1 MTTLD
6 VVSTGALLLMGIILL
21 VLLLQYLRLHDI
33 WQLLLGER
41 DLTRWA
47 RIWETENRELRSAL
61 RAEKAQVEKLKE
73 KLAVLQVSVS
83 AA

>member
-6 VVSTGALLLMGIILL
+6 TVSTGALLVMGIILL
-21 VLLLQYLRLHDI
+21 VLLLQYLRLREI

-61 RAEKAQVEKLKE
+61 RAEKAQVEELEVKLTM
-73 KLAVLQVSVS
+73 LQASVPT
-83 AA
+83 A

>member
-6 VVSTGALLLMGIILL
+6 AVSTGALLLMGIILL
-21 VLLLQYLRLHDI
+21 VLLLQYLRLRDI
-33 WQLLLGER
+33 WQLLLGDR

-73 KLAVLQVSVS
+73 KLTVLQASVS
-83 AA
+83 AV

>member
-6 VVSTGALLLMGIILL
+6 AVSTGASLALALILL
-21 VLLLQYLRLHDI
+21 VLLLQYLRLRDI
-33 WQLLLGER
+33 WQLLLGVR

-61 RAEKAQVEKLKE
+61 RAEKAQVEALKE
-73 KLAVLQVSVS
+73 KLTVLQATVP

>member
-6 VVSTGALLLMGIILL
+6 AVSTGASVALALILL
-21 VLLLQYLRLHDI
+21 VLLLQYLRLRDI
-33 WQLLLGER
+33 WQLLLGVR

-61 RAEKAQVEKLKE
+61 RAEKAQVEALKE
-73 KLAVLQVSVS
+73 KLTVLQATVP